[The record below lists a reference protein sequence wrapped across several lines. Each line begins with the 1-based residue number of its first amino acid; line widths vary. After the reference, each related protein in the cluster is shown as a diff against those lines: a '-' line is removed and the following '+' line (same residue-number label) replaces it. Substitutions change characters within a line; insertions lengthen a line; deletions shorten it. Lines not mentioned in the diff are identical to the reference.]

1 MKIDKNI
8 DFFVFDLVGVIID
21 LDIPFTVN
29 QLGKLLESNGNHQ
42 SIDFMAHPVHHAFEK
57 GEISDV
63 VFRNEI
69 RKTFNQQ
76 WSDQE
81 IDQIWNGM
89 LKNIPL
95 QKIKLLKDL
104 RKTHPVYMLS
114 NTNSIHFKRVEEIL
128 LADTG
133 ETSFSG
139 LFDHLFLSHEMGCR
153 KPDTVIYE
161 KVLEK
166 IGMPAEKGVFFDDT
180 APNLIG
186 AEKVGLRTV
195 HINHPN
201 ALMDYF
207 SDVH

>member
-1 MKIDKNI
+1 MKIDKNV
-8 DFFVFDLVGVIID
+8 DFFVFDLGGVIID

-29 QLGKLLESNGNHQ
+29 QLGKLLNTNNNTPPM
-42 SIDFMAHPVHHAFEK
+42 DFMAHPVHHAFEK

-63 VFRNEI
+63 IFRNEI
-69 RKTFNQQ
+69 RKTFRKE

-81 IDQIWNGM
+81 IDDIWNGM
-89 LKNIPL
+89 LISIPQ
-95 QKIKLLKDL
+95 QKIKLLKEL
-104 RKTHPVYMLS
+104 RKTHPVFMLS
-114 NTNSIHFKRVEEIL
+114 NTNSIHFKKVEEIL

-133 ETSFSG
+133 EKGFSG

-153 KPDTVIYE
+153 KPDAIIYE

-166 IGMPAEKGVFFDDT
+166 IGLPAEKGVFFDDT
-180 APNLIG
+180 APNLVG

-207 SDVH
+207 RDVH